1 MHVFRP
7 TASSAVLAGIA
18 ALLVAGTAAAAEL
31 SLPMDEGRLVTFRA
45 PVKTVFV
52 GNPLIA
58 DVTVVDDTHVFLVGK
73 NFGSTNLVVLND
85 DGVQVANE
93 RVTVYGGST
102 NVVTL
107 QRGSAQSTLA
117 CADDRCQTVAVPG
130 DESQKFDAVS
140 GQIEKRETG
149 ARAAAAASI
158 Q

>member
-1 MHVFRP
+1 MHAFR
-7 TASSAVLAGIA
+7 TASTAALA
-18 ALLVAGTAAAAEL
+18 ALLLNGAAAAADL
-31 SLPMDEGRLVTFRA
+31 NLPMDEGRLVTFRA

-73 NFGSTNLVVLND
+73 NFGSTNLVVLNEE
-85 DGVQVANE
+85 GIQIANE

-107 QRGSAQSTLA
+107 QRGPAQTTLA
-117 CADDRCQTVAVPG
+117 CADGRCQAVAVPG
-130 DESQKFDAVS
+130 DDAKNFEALA
-140 GQIEKRETG
+140 GQIESRETSVRG
-149 ARAAAAASI
+149 AAAMQAK

>member
-1 MHVFRP
+1 MHACRRTFLAAIA
-7 TASSAVLAGIA
+7 TAAGLA
-18 ALLVAGTAAAAEL
+18 AGSAAAADL
-31 SLPMDEGRLVTFRA
+31 NLPMDEGRLITFRA

-93 RVTVYGGST
+93 RITVYGGST

-107 QRGSAQSTLA
+107 QRGPSQTTLA
-117 CADDRCQTVAVPG
+117 CADGRCQTVAVPG
-130 DESQKFDAVS
+130 DDKDRYDAMV
-140 GQIEKRETG
+140 GQVEKREAG
-149 ARAAAAASI
+149 VRAAAGMQAQS